1 MTNHRKRVGVAGWVF
16 LGMNLILATLVI
28 SPLLYCL
35 SVSFMTEAELMSYPP
50 RLLPSRLT
58 LENYA
63 LALGMAPITQFLG
76 NSLLVAAA
84 CTAGQLL
91 TGALAGYAFAMHDF
105 PGKRVL
111 FLLMLATMMIP
122 GQAIII
128 SNYLT
133 VSNLGLTD
141 TYKALIIPYLTS
153 AFCVFNM
160 RQAFLGIP
168 GELKESAELDGC
180 SSPVFFA
187 RIGLPLVLP
196 SLGALGIYTFLS
208 VWNQYLWPLLVT
220 NRVGMR
226 TVQIGIG
233 MLQNADA
240 NAYGPIMAGVV
251 MVLIPSVL
259 VFIIGQ
265 KTLISGLTAGAVKG

>member
-1 MTNHRKRVGVAGWVF
+1 
-16 LGMNLILATLVI
+16 
-28 SPLLYCL
+28 
-35 SVSFMTEAELMSYPP
+35 
-50 RLLPSRLT
+50 
-58 LENYA
+58 
-63 LALGMAPITQFLG
+63 
-76 NSLLVAAA
+76 
-84 CTAGQLL
+84 
-91 TGALAGYAFAMHDF
+91 MHEF

-133 VSNLGLTD
+133 VAGLGMID
-141 TYKALIIPYLTS
+141 TYQALIIPYLTS

-160 RQAFLGIP
+160 RQAFLSIP
-168 GELKESAELDGC
+168 TELKESAELDGC
-180 SSPVFFA
+180 SSPVFLV

-196 SLGALGIYTFLS
+196 SLGSLGIYTFLG

-220 NRVGMR
+220 NKPATR

-233 MLQNADA
+233 MLQDADA

-251 MVLIPSVL
+251 MVLIPSII
-259 VFIIGQ
+259 VFILGQ
-265 KTLISGLTAGAVKG
+265 RTLIQGLTAGAVKG

>member
-1 MTNHRKRVGVAGWVF
+1 MVRKGLSAWVF
-16 LGMNLILATLVI
+16 LLLNLVLALLLV

-35 SVSFMTEAELMSYPP
+35 SVSFMTEPELMNFPP
-50 RLLPSRLT
+50 RLLPSALSF
-58 LENYA
+58 ENYRAA
-63 LALGMAPITQFLG
+63 LQMAPILQFLL
-76 NSLLVAAA
+76 NSLIAAVA
-84 CTAGQLL
+84 CTAGQLI
-91 TGALAGYAFAMHDF
+91 TGALAGYAFAMHEF

-133 VSNLGLTD
+133 VAGLGMID
-141 TYKALIIPYLTS
+141 TYQALIIPYLTS

-160 RQAFLGIP
+160 RQAFLSIP
-168 GELKESAELDGC
+168 TELKESAELDGC
-180 SSPVFFA
+180 SSPVFLV

-196 SLGALGIYTFLS
+196 SLGSLGIYTFLS

-220 NRVGMR
+220 NKPATR

-233 MLQNADA
+233 MLQDADA

-251 MVLIPSVL
+251 MVLIPSII
-259 VFIIGQ
+259 VFILGQ
-265 KTLISGLTAGAVKG
+265 RTLIQGLTAGAVKG

>member
-1 MTNHRKRVGVAGWVF
+1 MVRKGLSAWVF
-16 LGMNLILATLVI
+16 LLLNLTLALLLV

-35 SVSFMTEAELMSYPP
+35 SVSFMTEPELMNFPP
-50 RLLPSRLT
+50 RLLPSALSF
-58 LENYA
+58 ENYRAA
-63 LALGMAPITQFLG
+63 LQMAPILQFLL
-76 NSLLVAAA
+76 NSLIVAVA
-84 CTAGQLL
+84 CTAGQLI
-91 TGALAGYAFAMHDF
+91 TGALAGYAFAMHEF

-133 VSNLGLTD
+133 VAGLGMID
-141 TYKALIIPYLTS
+141 TYQALIIPYLTS

-160 RQAFLGIP
+160 RQAFLSIP
-168 GELKESAELDGC
+168 TELKESAELDGC
-180 SSPVFFA
+180 SSPVFLV

-196 SLGALGIYTFLS
+196 SLGSLGIYTFLS

-220 NRVGMR
+220 NKPATR

-233 MLQNADA
+233 MLQDADA

-251 MVLIPSVL
+251 MVLIPSII
-259 VFIIGQ
+259 VFILGQ
-265 KTLISGLTAGAVKG
+265 RTLIQGLTAGAVKG

>member
-1 MTNHRKRVGVAGWVF
+1 MVRKGLSAWVF
-16 LGMNLILATLVI
+16 LLLNLALALLLV

-35 SVSFMTEAELMSYPP
+35 SVSFMTEPELMNFPP
-50 RLLPSRLT
+50 RLLPSALSF
-58 LENYA
+58 ENYRAA
-63 LALGMAPITQFLG
+63 LQMAPILQFLL
-76 NSLLVAAA
+76 NSLIVAVA
-84 CTAGQLL
+84 CTAGQLI
-91 TGALAGYAFAMHDF
+91 TGALAGYAFAMHEF

-133 VSNLGLTD
+133 VAGLGMID
-141 TYKALIIPYLTS
+141 TYQALIIPYLTS

-160 RQAFLGIP
+160 RQAFLSIP
-168 GELKESAELDGC
+168 TELKESAELDGC
-180 SSPVFFA
+180 SSPVFLV

-196 SLGALGIYTFLS
+196 SLGSLGIYTFLS

-220 NRVGMR
+220 NKPATR

-233 MLQNADA
+233 MLQDADA

-251 MVLIPSVL
+251 MVLIPSII
-259 VFIIGQ
+259 VFILGQ
-265 KTLISGLTAGAVKG
+265 RTLIQGLTAGAVKG

>member
-1 MTNHRKRVGVAGWVF
+1 MKRIGAAGWVF
-16 LGMNLILATLVI
+16 LGMNLVLATIVI

-50 RLLPSRLT
+50 SLLPSRLT
-58 LENYA
+58 LDNYR
-63 LALGMAPITQFLG
+63 LALGMAPITRFLT
-76 NSLLVAAA
+76 NSLVVASA

-91 TGALAGYAFAMHDF
+91 TGALAGYAFAMHEF

-133 VSNLGLTD
+133 VSNMGLTD
-141 TYKALIIPYLTS
+141 TYRALIIPYLTS

-168 GELKESAELDGC
+168 SELKESAELDGC
-180 SSPVFFA
+180 SSPVFFV

-259 VFIIGQ
+259 VFVIGQ

>member
-1 MTNHRKRVGVAGWVF
+1 MVRKGLSAWVF
-16 LGMNLILATLVI
+16 LLLNLALALLLV

-35 SVSFMTEAELMSYPP
+35 SVSFMTEPELMNFPP
-50 RLLPSRLT
+50 RLLPSALSF
-58 LENYA
+58 ENYRAA
-63 LALGMAPITQFLG
+63 LQMAPILQFLL
-76 NSLLVAAA
+76 NSLIVAVA
-84 CTAGQLL
+84 CNAGQLI
-91 TGALAGYAFAMHDF
+91 TGALAGYAFAMHEF

-133 VSNLGLTD
+133 VAGLGMID
-141 TYKALIIPYLTS
+141 TYQALIIPYLTS

-160 RQAFLGIP
+160 RQAFLSIP
-168 GELKESAELDGC
+168 TELKESAELDGC
-180 SSPVFFA
+180 SSPVFLV

-196 SLGALGIYTFLS
+196 SLGSLGIYTFLS

-220 NRVGMR
+220 NKPATR

-233 MLQNADA
+233 MLQDADA

-251 MVLIPSVL
+251 MVLIPSII
-259 VFIIGQ
+259 VFILGQ
-265 KTLISGLTAGAVKG
+265 RTLIQGLTAGAVKG

>member
-1 MTNHRKRVGVAGWVF
+1 MVRKGLSAWVF
-16 LGMNLILATLVI
+16 LLLNLALALLLV

-35 SVSFMTEAELMSYPP
+35 SVSFMTEPELMNFPP
-50 RLLPSRLT
+50 RLLPSALSF
-58 LENYA
+58 ENYRAA
-63 LALGMAPITQFLG
+63 LQMAPILQFLL
-76 NSLLVAAA
+76 NSLIVAVA
-84 CTAGQLL
+84 CTAGQLI
-91 TGALAGYAFAMHDF
+91 TGALAGYAFAMHEF

-133 VSNLGLTD
+133 VAGLGMID
-141 TYKALIIPYLTS
+141 TYQALIIPNLTS

-160 RQAFLGIP
+160 RQAFLSIP
-168 GELKESAELDGC
+168 TELKESAELDGC
-180 SSPVFFA
+180 SSPVFLVC
-187 RIGLPLVLP
+187 IGLPLVLP
-196 SLGALGIYTFLS
+196 SLGSLGIYTFLS

-220 NRVGMR
+220 NKPATR

-233 MLQNADA
+233 MLQDADA

-251 MVLIPSVL
+251 MVLIPSII
-259 VFIIGQ
+259 VFILGQ
-265 KTLISGLTAGAVKG
+265 RTLIQGLTAGAVKG